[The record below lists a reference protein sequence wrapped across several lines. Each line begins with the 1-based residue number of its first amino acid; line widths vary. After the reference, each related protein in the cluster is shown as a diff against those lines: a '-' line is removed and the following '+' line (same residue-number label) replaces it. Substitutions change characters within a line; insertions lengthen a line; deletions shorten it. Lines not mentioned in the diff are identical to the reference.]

1 MLVGSEWEYLKNIG
15 GQGIGSVLIHQA
27 LAEARNRGIERVE
40 LSVYASNLTA
50 IHLYKKFNFKL
61 EGQKKKA
68 RKLGGS
74 YDDLIV
80 MELVFEEAGS

>member
-1 MLVGSEWEYLKNIG
+1 
-15 GQGIGSVLIHQA
+15 
-27 LAEARNRGIERVE
+27 
-40 LSVYASNLTA
+40 VYASNLTA